1 MKRIKPSTWLNLLKI
16 QSFLITN
23 FCNEN
28 MESLRINCQSDL
40 TEKNDIIFI
49 SLAIIKEI
57 PNNTSLWKFAVYHA
71 SITS

>member
-1 MKRIKPSTWLNLLKI
+1 
-16 QSFLITN
+16 
-23 FCNEN
+23 

-57 PNNTSLWKFAVYHA
+57 PNNTSLWKFAGYHA